1 MQRSGQ
7 IKTTLFSQKNR
18 DTLRQIVAQDV
29 ERRQGLALTEKQ
41 QDRLERTVDHY
52 VEEVYAAQGNQ
63 PLPLL
68 NKEVIKASAQ
78 DFSKYLQRS
87 SAVAIAPVTAVQTVM
102 TSSQASTIF
111 QDTSQRYE
119 TIQNERLEGKTLPP
133 PQPDFRIALDDDGPS
148 PATLYETAKKAR
160 EAEAL
165 KLASLSK
172 DANERMD
179 PGVMIRVAADDM
191 FRQGQQEQNKATN
204 LVLNERRAAARPEAV
219 ALTVPP
225 DGRELAL
232 LALNPGPRAQG
243 DANASSVTTIPPF
256 ISPQKSNLPQDYI
269 IRQNNVVEYKE
280 IENNLFVCSADRNW
294 LKNITDNRYSFSVTF
309 NPGNQGPELFPQV
322 AVQQKFKNISRIELV
337 KAILP
342 IEGLQTL
349 IQKSTDLSNNTN
361 YQVNVLS
368 YPYVTVRIPELENNN
383 YGSDNFID
391 RSFGVLQYDA
401 NWYSDPGT
409 SPAQTDSRGY
419 TALIPKFLKCQKVYS
434 PAPLSTLQR
443 LTIDFLQPTGSPLSL
458 TADTLDITNVRAA
471 VGFATSPYDLGTSQA
486 PEYFVIITN
495 TYFSRFQ
502 MAVGDIIRIAN
513 FGYTANA
520 GDNLSLQEFS
530 NWLNQM
536 NGHVIAAIGYYDSS
550 LLTMNADTPNS
561 VGYANC
567 ILIQNKYTD
576 PTTGSIAPYQFGGTS
591 GDIGYS
597 LVHPPAQSPIP
608 PYTVLLNTP
617 RRLINLSRQTQL
629 VFRVI
634 TREMDPG
641 SGLRPDNM

>member
-7 IKTTLFSQKNR
+7 VKATLFSQKNR

-78 DFSKYLQRS
+78 DFSKYLQRQN
-87 SAVAIAPVTAVQTVM
+87 AVSIAPVTAVQTVM
-102 TSSQASTIF
+102 TASQASTIF

-119 TIQNERLEGKTLPP
+119 TIQNERNEGKTLPP

-179 PGVMIRVAADDM
+179 PGVMIRIAADDM

-232 LALNPGPRAQG
+232 LALNPGPRVQG

-256 ISPQKSNLPQDYI
+256 ISPQKSNLPQDYL

-280 IENNLFVCSADRNW
+280 IENNLFVCSADRDW
-294 LKNITDNRYSFSVTF
+294 LKNTSDNRYSFSVNF
-309 NPGNQGPELFPQV
+309 DPGNNGQGLFPQV
-322 AVQQKFKNISRIELV
+322 SVQQKFKNISRIELV

-349 IQKSTDLSNNTN
+349 IQKNTDLSNNTN

-419 TALIPKFLKCQKVYS
+419 TAMIPKFLKCQKVYS

-443 LTIDFLQPTGSPLSL
+443 LSIDFLQPTGSALSL
-458 TADTLDITNVRAA
+458 TADTVDISAVR
-471 VGFATSPYDLGTSQA
+471 VGPGFAVSPYDSSFNSI

-502 MAVGDIIRIAN
+502 MAVGDTIRVAN
-513 FGYTANA
+513 FTYANDA
-520 GDNLSLQEFS
+520 SGNGSLQEFS
-530 NWLNQM
+530 RWLNRAD
-536 NGHVIAAIGYYDSS
+536 GHVIADIGYYNGPGS
-550 LLTMNADTPNS
+550 TMNAVVPNK

-567 ILIQNKYTD
+567 ILIQNQYTN
-576 PTTGSIAPYQFGGTS
+576 PTTGSVTPYQFGGPSGNIGSSLTS
-591 GDIGYS
+591 
-597 LVHPPAQSPIP
+597 PPTALA
-608 PYTVLLNTP
+608 VP

-641 SGLRPDNM
+641 SGLRPDNL

>member
-7 IKTTLFSQKNR
+7 VKATLFSQKNR
-18 DTLRQIVAQDV
+18 DTLRQIIAQDV

-68 NKEVIKASAQ
+68 NKEVIKASAS

-102 TSSQASTIF
+102 TASQASTIF

-119 TIQNERLEGKTLPP
+119 TIQNERNEGKTLPP

-160 EAEAL
+160 EAEAI

-179 PGVMIRVAADDM
+179 PGVMIRIAADDM

-204 LVLNERRAAARPEAV
+204 LVLNERRNAARPEAV

-256 ISPQKSNLPQDYI
+256 ISPQKSNLPQDYL

-280 IENNLFVCSADRNW
+280 IENNLFVCSADRDW
-294 LKNITDNRYSFSVTF
+294 LKNTADNRYSFSVNF
-309 NPGNQGPELFPQV
+309 DPGNNGQGLFPQV
-322 AVQQKFKNISRIELV
+322 SVQQKFKNISRIELV

-349 IQKSTDLSNNTN
+349 IQKNTDLSNNTDF
-361 YQVNVLS
+361 QVNVLS

-419 TALIPKFLKCQKVYS
+419 TAMIPKFLKCQKVYT

-443 LTIDFLQPTGSPLSL
+443 LSIDFLQPTGSALSL
-458 TADTLDITNVRAA
+458 TADTVDISAVR
-471 VGFATSPYDLGTSQA
+471 VGPGFAVAPYASGSVQT

-502 MAVGDIIRIAN
+502 MAVGDMIRVAN
-513 FGYTANA
+513 FTYANDA
-520 GDNLSLQEFS
+520 SGNGTLQEFS
-530 NWLNQM
+530 KWLNRAD
-536 NGHVIAAIGYYDSS
+536 GHVIADIGYYNGPGS
-550 LLTMNADTPNS
+550 TMNAVVPNT

-576 PTTGSIAPYQFGGTS
+576 PTTGSVSPYRFGGPSGNIDSSLTS
-591 GDIGYS
+591 
-597 LVHPPAQSPIP
+597 PPTA
-608 PYTVLLNTP
+608 LNVP

>member
-7 IKTTLFSQKNR
+7 VKATLFSQKNR

-41 QDRLERTVDHY
+41 QDRLERTIDHY
-52 VEEVYAAQGNQ
+52 VEEVYSAQGNQ

-68 NKEVIKASAQ
+68 NKEVIKASAS

-102 TSSQASTIF
+102 TASQASTIF

-119 TIQNERLEGKTLPP
+119 IIQNERLEGKTLPP

-160 EAEAL
+160 EAEAI

-243 DANASSVTTIPPF
+243 DGNASSVTTIPPF
-256 ISPQKSNLPQDYI
+256 ISPQKSNLPQDYL

-280 IENNLFVCSADRNW
+280 IENNLFVCSADRDW
-294 LKNITDNRYSFSVTF
+294 LKNTADNRYSFSVNF
-309 NPGNQGPELFPQV
+309 DPGNNGQGLFPQV
-322 AVQQKFKNISRIELV
+322 SVQQKFKNISRIELV

-349 IQKSTDLSNNTN
+349 IQKNTDLSNNTDF
-361 YQVNVLS
+361 QVNVLS

-419 TALIPKFLKCQKVYS
+419 TAMIPKFLKCQKVYS

-443 LTIDFLQPTGSPLSL
+443 LSIDLLQPTGSVLSL
-458 TADTLDITNVRAA
+458 TADTVDISDVR
-471 VGFATSPYDLGTSQA
+471 VGPGFAVQPYASGSAQA

-502 MAVGDIIRIAN
+502 MAVGDTIRVAN
-513 FGYTANA
+513 FGYANDA
-520 GDNLSLQEFS
+520 GGNGTLQEFS
-530 NWLNQM
+530 RWLNRAD
-536 NGHVIAAIGYYDSS
+536 GHVIADIGYYSGS
-550 LLTMNADTPNS
+550 LSTMNAVVPNT

-567 ILIQNKYTD
+567 ILIQNQYTD
-576 PTTGSIAPYQFGGTS
+576 PTTGSISPYRFGGPSGNIDSSLTS
-591 GDIGYS
+591 
-597 LVHPPAQSPIP
+597 PPTA
-608 PYTVLLNTP
+608 LNTP

>member
-7 IKTTLFSQKNR
+7 PSAIKSALFSQKNR
-18 DTLRQIVAQDV
+18 TALQQIVAQDV
-29 ERRQGLALTEKQ
+29 ERRQGLALSEKQ

-68 NKEVIKASAQ
+68 NKEIIKVTAQ

-87 SAVAIAPVTAVQTVM
+87 VAVAAAPAVQTVM
-102 TSSQASTIF
+102 TSSQAATIF

-119 TIQNERLEGKTLPP
+119 TIQNERNEGKAIPP
-133 PQPDFRIALDDDGPS
+133 AMPDFRIALDDDGPS

-179 PGVMIRVAADDM
+179 PGIMIRQAADDM

-204 LVLNERRAAARPEAV
+204 LVLTERRSVRPEAV
-219 ALTVPP
+219 PLVVPP

-232 LALNPGPRAQG
+232 LTLNQGPRSQG
-243 DANASSVTTIPPF
+243 DANASSVTTVPPF
-256 ISPQKSNLPQDYI
+256 MSAQKSNLPQDYL
-269 IRQNNVVEYKE
+269 IRQNSVVEYKE
-280 IENNLFVCSADRNW
+280 IENNLFVCSADRDW
-294 LKNITDNRYSFSVTF
+294 LKNTSDNRYSFSVNF
-309 NPGNQGPELFPQV
+309 DPGNNGQGLFPQV
-322 AVQQKFKNISRIELV
+322 SVQQKFKNISRIELV

-349 IQKSTDLSNNTN
+349 IQKNTDLSNNTDF
-361 YQVNVLS
+361 QVNVLS

-391 RSFGVLQYDA
+391 RSFGILQYDA

-419 TALIPKFLKCQKVYS
+419 TALIPKFLKCQKTYS
-434 PAPLSTLQR
+434 PAPLSTLQK
-443 LTIDFLQPTGSPLSL
+443 LSIDLLQPTGSILSL
-458 TADTLDITNVRAA
+458 TADTLDISAVSVG
-471 VGFATSPYDLGTSQA
+471 VGFAKAPYASGSSQA

-502 MAVGDIIRIAN
+502 MAVGDTLRVAN
-513 FGYTANA
+513 FGYANDA
-520 GDNLSLQEFS
+520 GGNGALQEFS
-530 NWLNQM
+530 RWLNRSD
-536 NGHVIAAIGYYDSS
+536 GHVIAAIGYYNGALS
-550 LLTMNADTPNS
+550 TMNADAANT

-567 ILIQNKYTD
+567 ILIQNQYTD
-576 PTTGSIAPYQFGGTS
+576 PTTGSITPYRFGGSAANIGTS
-591 GDIGYS
+591 LAS
-597 LVHPPAQSPIP
+597 PPTA
-608 PYTVLLNTP
+608 LNTP